1 MLDAKYGRLIQVLV
15 TIFTKKWQKL
25 GNIRKVAVDLENLHE
40 ISAISSEKR
49 TRDGENAGGL

>member
-15 TIFTKKWQKL
+15 TTFTKKWQKL